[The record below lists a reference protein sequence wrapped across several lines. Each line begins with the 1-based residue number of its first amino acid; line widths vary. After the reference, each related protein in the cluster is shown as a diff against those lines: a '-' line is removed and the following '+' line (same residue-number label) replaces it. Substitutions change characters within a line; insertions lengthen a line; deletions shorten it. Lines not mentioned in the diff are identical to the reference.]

1 MLLNVLAVFTVT
13 AVLCQ
18 GAVAPADIF
27 SQYFRSLANPKYVT
41 IQDHADFAFRGA
53 KKTGPPLPTVVDTLD
68 DAEIYNN
75 GFVYVNVYDS
85 NACQGNIV
93 SVSGRPT
100 NVCLMA
106 YEDTSSAEPTGSYR
120 YSCSSGDLRV
130 SRVCVMA
137 VRR

>member
-1 MLLNVLAVFTVT
+1 MLSNVLVVVAIAAVV
-13 AVLCQ
+13 CQ
-18 GAVAPADIF
+18 GAVSHDGQF
-27 SQYFRSLANPKYVT
+27 SKYFRSAASLEGLT

-53 KKTGPPLPTVVDTLD
+53 KTGRPLPTVVDTLD
-68 DAEIYNN
+68 DAETYNN

-100 NVCLMA
+100 NVCLKA

-120 YSCSSGDLRV
+120 YSCSSGDLCV
-130 SRVCVMA
+130 SCFCVMA